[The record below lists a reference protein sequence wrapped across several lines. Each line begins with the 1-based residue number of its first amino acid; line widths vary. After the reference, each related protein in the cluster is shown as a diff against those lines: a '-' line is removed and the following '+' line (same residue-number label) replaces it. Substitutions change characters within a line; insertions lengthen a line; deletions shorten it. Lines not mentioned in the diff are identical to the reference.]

1 MKIKILLVITLAAVF
16 SLSGI
21 ALGAPHNYPGALYT
35 MTNDAAGNSVLAFHR
50 SWNGNLIY
58 DDSYP
63 TGGDGSGDGLGNQGA
78 VILSQ
83 NRRLL
88 FVVNAG
94 SNDISVFAVK
104 RSGLKLIDRVDSG
117 GLRPISLT
125 LDRRI
130 LYVLNAGGSVGDE
143 DNITG
148 FKIAHNGT
156 LWQLPNSTRPLSAA
170 STAPAQIA
178 FSNDGEVIVVTEKTT
193 DNILVYTV
201 EDGGYVDGP
210 MVYPSSGATPFGFA
224 FGRRGQLFVSE
235 AFGGASDVSAVSS
248 YVVSPDGSL
257 SVVSPSVATNQTAAC
272 WVIVTKG
279 GRFAYNTNAG
289 SGSISGFRIGHDGSI
304 TLLDADGRTGVTG
317 DDSGPLDMALSWN
330 GLYLYSLNGGNDT
343 ISAFRVK
350 GDGRLI
356 PIDMEAADV
365 PEGANGLAA
374 Y

>member
-1 MKIKILLVITLAAVF
+1 
-16 SLSGI
+16 
-21 ALGAPHNYPGALYT
+21 
-35 MTNDAAGNSVLAFHR
+35 MTNDASGNSVLAFHR
-50 SWNGNLIY
+50 TWNGNLIY

-63 TGGDGSGDGLGNQGA
+63 TGGQGSGDGLGNQGA
-78 VILSQ
+78 VVLSQ
-83 NRRLL
+83 NRRLP

-104 RSGLKLIDRVDSG
+104 HSGLNLIDRVDSG

-125 LDRRI
+125 VDRRT
-130 LYVLNAGGSVGDE
+130 LYVLNAGGSAGGE

-148 FKIAHNGT
+148 FKISHNGT
-156 LWQLPNSTRPLSAA
+156 LWQLPDSTKPLSAA

-178 FSNDGEVIVVTEKTT
+178 FSNDGEVIVVTEKAT
-193 DNILVYTV
+193 DNILVYAV

-210 MVYPSSGATPFGFA
+210 TVYPSSGATPFGFA

-235 AFGGASDVSAVSS
+235 AFGGAPDASAVSS

-257 SVVSPSVATNQTAAC
+257 SVVSPSVPTNQTAAC
-272 WVIVTKG
+272 WVIVTKS
-279 GRFAYNTNAG
+279 GRFAYDTNAG

-317 DDSGPLDMALSWN
+317 DGSGPLDMALSWN

-343 ISAFRVK
+343 ISAFRVRP
-350 GDGRLI
+350 DGRLV
-356 PIDMEAADV
+356 PIDETAADV
-365 PEGANGLAA
+365 PEGANGPAA